1 MTVKAIK
8 ELFESGKY
16 QEVLKLVQKEEEE
29 QFASCTGEEKIEYRY
44 YQSRSLER
52 MGKSEEALR
61 VATMA
66 RSTLVSL
73 NDKSLSLVLVVAQLY
88 ALYRLGRLD
97 EAFDVIM
104 EGNTIVEPLTAKER
118 QIRASWIA
126 LFENIKGNIYWAK
139 GELNKALDFYHQS
152 LTLYEKVGEQ
162 YYIATSLNNI
172 GAIYHSKGELD
183 TALDYYH
190 RSLTIREEI
199 GNPQHIASSLNN
211 IGWIYRAKGEVNMAL
226 EYLQRSLSLYRVIGN
241 PQHIA
246 TSLHNIGAVY
256 YVKGEL
262 DTALDYYHRSLTI
275 REGIGNPQ
283 DIATSLNNIGVVYYS
298 KYELDKALKYLQRS
312 LTLYEAGGNDI
323 LTSETLLQLI
333 LLTLDQKEQVQAQTY
348 LTQLKQFQART
359 PNKIIHLH
367 SRLAEALVLKQSP
380 RLKKK
385 IQAQNLL
392 EEIVSEEIIDFEY
405 TALAMIHLSDLL
417 VGEVKLHGEPEV
429 WEEVKALIEQL
440 LVKAQ
445 DQRSISLICE
455 VLLLRAKLAAIDG
468 KLTQTMKYYEQ
479 ARLTAAEKNFKLLV
493 QKVETEQKF
502 FEAEIDKWRKFIE
515 GNASLQERL
524 KHARM
529 EEYIRDAQI
538 MLNRMKD

>member
-16 QEVLKLVQKEEEE
+16 QEVLKLVQKEEQG
-29 QFASCTGEEKIEYRY
+29 QFAFCTEVEKIEYRY

-52 MGKSEEALR
+52 IGKPEEALR
-61 VATMA
+61 VATTA
-66 RSTLVSL
+66 RSTFVSL
-73 NDKSLSLVLVVAQLY
+73 NDKSLALVLVVAQLY

-104 EGNTIVEPLTAKER
+104 EGNTILEPLTAKER
-118 QIRASWIA
+118 QIGASWIA
-126 LFENIKGNIYWAK
+126 LFENIKGNIFWAK
-139 GELNKALDFYHQS
+139 GELNMALEFYHRS
-152 LTLYEKVGEQ
+152 LTLYETMGEQ

-183 TALDYYH
+183 TALHYYH
-190 RSLTIREEI
+190 RSLTIREII

-211 IGWIYRAKGEVNMAL
+211 IGWIYRAKGDVNRAL
-226 EYLQRSLSLYRVIGN
+226 EYLQRSLSLYKVIDN

-246 TSLHNIGAVY
+246 TSLHNIGAIY

-275 REGIGNPQ
+275 REVIGNPQ
-283 DIATSLNNIGVVYYS
+283 DIATTLNNIGLVYYS
-298 KYELDKALKYLQRS
+298 KDELDKALDYLQRS
-312 LTLYEAGGNDI
+312 LTLYETGGNDI
-323 LTSETLLQLI
+323 LTSETILQLI
-333 LLTLDQKEQVQAQTY
+333 LLSLDQKKQVQVQAY
-348 LTQLKQFQART
+348 LTQLQQFQIRT
-359 PNKIIHLH
+359 PNKIIHLL
-367 SRLAEALVLKQSP
+367 SRLAEALVLKRSK
-380 RLKKK
+380 RLKEK

-392 EEIVSEEIIDFEY
+392 EQIVSEEVIDFEY

-417 VGEVKLHGEPEV
+417 IGEVKLHGEPEV
-429 WEEVKALIEQL
+429 WEEAKALIEQL

-445 DQRSISLICE
+445 NQHSISLICE
-455 VLLLRAKLAAIDG
+455 VLLLQAKFAAIDG
-468 KLTQTMKYYEQ
+468 KLPQTLKFYEQ
-479 ARLTAAEKNFKLLV
+479 ARLTAAEKNFKLLL
-493 QKVETEQKF
+493 QKVETEQKL
-502 FEAEIDKWRKFIE
+502 FETEIEKWRKLIE
-515 GNASLQERL
+515 GSASLQERL